1 MKQILIISALIFL
14 TACGKVTPKIDQGT
28 GEAKRQEIELNEVNL
43 TDSTVNFLWRDLKYD
58 SIQNQTSS
66 SIFLNEEYIKSM
78 TPQEK
83 VAIGYVAT
91 FIGNQCRWD
100 GKANEDRSNLE
111 CKIISAL
118 GLGYQCSENHLGFL
132 RKWFATD
139 EQVLSELEACPTIP
153 NTATVQ
159 NTFDEIVI
167 ATKGN
172 SISVYFKASG
182 VNLREEESWNWSET
196 VYFSA
201 TTDNLNLVKKDRSDL
216 VVESLK

>member
-1 MKQILIISALIFL
+1 MKQILIIPALIFL
-14 TACGKVTPKIDQGT
+14 ISCGKVTPKIDQGT

-43 TDSTVNFLWRDLKYD
+43 PDTTIKFLWRDLKYD

-66 SIFLNEEYIKSM
+66 SIFLNEAYIKSM
-78 TPQEK
+78 TTQEK
-83 VAIGYVAT
+83 AAIGYVAT
-91 FIGNQCRWD
+91 FIGNECWWD
-100 GKANEDRSNLE
+100 GKANENRSNLD

-132 RKWFATD
+132 RKWFATN

-159 NTFDEIVI
+159 NTFVEIII

-182 VNLREEESWNWSET
+182 INLREQESWNWSET
-196 VYFSA
+196 VYFSV
-201 TTDNLNLVKKDRSDL
+201 TTGNLNLVKKDRSDL
-216 VVESLK
+216 VVKSLK